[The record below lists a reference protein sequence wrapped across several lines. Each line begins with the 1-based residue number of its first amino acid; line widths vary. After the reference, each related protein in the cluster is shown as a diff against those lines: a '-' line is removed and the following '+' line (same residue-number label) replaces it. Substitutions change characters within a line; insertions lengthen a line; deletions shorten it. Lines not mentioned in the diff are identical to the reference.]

1 MRLLT
6 RLGYNCF
13 FVIGALSKVA
23 SLHLTKETHTTWCGW
38 TRDGQNHDM
47 QLSLIWVRG
56 GHFNAISVWL
66 SILICYR
73 MACCNCSCMIL
84 EMQSDTKAQVSE
96 NGTFWGQTQN
106 GCPHLCSIRYNA
118 SLMNGI
124 TRRVLAVIPS
134 KPLDGLENILK
145 P

>member
-1 MRLLT
+1 
-6 RLGYNCF
+6 
-13 FVIGALSKVA
+13 
-23 SLHLTKETHTTWCGW
+23 
-38 TRDGQNHDM
+38 
-47 QLSLIWVRG
+47 
-56 GHFNAISVWL
+56 
-66 SILICYR
+66 
-73 MACCNCSCMIL
+73 MIL

-106 GCPHLCSIRYNA
+106 GCAHLCSIRYNA